1 MRFDG
6 QTAQHCNCHLL
17 CMKATLCASNETL
30 ALCTSIHLFTPVD
43 TYVPKNEYFSK
54 GVCRLAQLPS
64 RNQHYLEVHSASGSI
79 ASLCLG
85 QTLVHSL
92 EYFCGSS
99 VCIFLDLCV
108 WEQQEAICSF
118 MQERIGPAKFLLLHR
133 PIQSFKYKSLQA
145 LYFPYVPPKVPVLT
159 FISQGLPQTHP
170 HLPQVHASITPPFCI
185 STVRW
190 RTNPNLIYRVCFFR
204 VHIHSSSEVRF
215 NHMHISFSSMSNTYA
230 CGF

>member
-1 MRFDG
+1 MPAMKHWHFVPPY
-6 QTAQHCNCHLL
+6 TCSHLL
-17 CMKATLCASNETL
+17 TLMCQKMNTLAREFVGLLSSPAGISITWKYIQPLAQSPLCAS
-30 ALCTSIHLFTPVD
+30 
-43 TYVPKNEYFSK
+43 
-54 GVCRLAQLPS
+54 G
-64 RNQHYLEVHSASGSI
+64 
-79 ASLCLG
+79 
-85 QTLVHSL
+85 HSL

-118 MQERIGPAKFLLLHR
+118 MQEGIGPAKFLLLHR

-170 HLPQVHASITPPFCI
+170 HLPRVHASITPPFCI

-190 RTNPNLIYRVCFFR
+190 RTNPNLIYRLCFFR